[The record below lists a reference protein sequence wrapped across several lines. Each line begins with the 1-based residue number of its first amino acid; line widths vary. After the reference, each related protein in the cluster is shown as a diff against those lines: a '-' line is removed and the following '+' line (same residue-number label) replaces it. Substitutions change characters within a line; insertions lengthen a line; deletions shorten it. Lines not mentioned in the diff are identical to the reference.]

1 MVGIV
6 SGAIFKRTDLMAQTL
21 HYTFTTH
28 DNKLWGKVLIK
39 HILVMF
45 FVAVHLKVHSN
56 WSFVIVR
63 SAFVAAIS

>member
-1 MVGIV
+1 MKGIV
-6 SGAIFKRTDLMAQTL
+6 SGVIFKRTDLMPQTL
-21 HYTFTTH
+21 HYTLTTH
-28 DNKLWGKVLIK
+28 GYKLWGKVLIK

-45 FVAVHLKVHSN
+45 FVSVHLKVHSN